1 MLRWRSLA
9 LTALLAPVLASAAL
23 AQTQLPRRLTIPT
36 VIVTSTP
43 AAQADLRS
51 WKDLLQTDMAMM
63 AMQLSWL
70 PNAARITIQER
81 PAASAPTLSAIDE
94 RWRREN
100 AIQVVTA
107 VGSRAGN
114 VTTMEGNIYI
124 GAIDGS
130 QPRMLSL
137 PSTVD
142 GAAYRRARSLVQL
155 SALYALS
162 VDAGA
167 NRAAGCRLLFE
178 AGQAQADLVRSGGV
192 PTDIA
197 GAIAQRRSTL
207 KCGTR

>member
-1 MLRWRSLA
+1 MLKRLRFGLG
-9 LTALLAPVLASAAL
+9 ALLAFALVGTAL
-23 AQTQLPRRLTIPT
+23 AQARLPRRLTIPT

-51 WKDLLQTDMAMM
+51 WKDLLQTDMTML
-63 AMQLSWL
+63 AMQLTFLSD
-70 PNAARITIQER
+70 AARISVQER
-81 PAASAPTLSAIDE
+81 TASTAPALALIDE

-107 VGSRAGN
+107 VGSRAGTGT
-114 VTTMEGNIYI
+114 VMEGSIYI

-130 QPRMLSL
+130 KPRMLNL
-137 PSTVD
+137 PATVD
-142 GAAYRRARSLVQL
+142 GAAYRRTRSLVQL

-162 VDAGA
+162 LDAGT
-167 NRAAGCRLLFE
+167 NRAPACRLLF
-178 AGQAQADLVRSGGV
+178 QATQVQSDLARSGGV
-192 PTDIA
+192 PADFA